1 MNFFQKIRN
10 IVGFRS
16 HPAVLASS
24 TGNLSIFE
32 KLLFF
37 NDQGIFS
44 LLFFGS
50 LLLHVMLVIMVGM
63 ISEFLKPEPPPIR
76 AKIGVR
82 YAELPVKSTPVI
94 NSKKKIQKPVLQ
106 KLESKPLEKLTTPE
120 PKQPVLKKP
129 ILQDTIKNSV
139 LSKPALPQPEAP
151 RLKMPQPNKIPLL
164 REGKKPDFKKTQI
177 IKIPEKPLLSTPDLP
192 TSIPKLPKVKNNPVL
207 LNPLTSKKSRL
218 SPSQIDLPKIEVK
231 NMQPKKLSTPEFSK
245 PKDPDFEKLL
255 KILTPSSSEVP
266 GIKPD
271 QPEEKPESLL
281 GEMPADQMKIDGD
294 LPEIGIIEQTED
306 KALNQ
311 IPNMSFLQRKKLA
324 QLAGEEYNLHIRT
337 RINPKFG
344 SYSPNLFVRILLKIN
359 EAGEIVYHEI
369 KDSSGSTAFDQ
380 AAELAVR
387 NAVLDPLPKAL
398 AENPPYIVLIRIQSP
413 QN

>member
-1 MNFFQKIRN
+1 MNFFQKMRN

-16 HPAVLASS
+16 HPAVFASS
-24 TGNLSIFE
+24 TGNPSIFE
-32 KLLFF
+32 KVLFF

-44 LLFFGS
+44 LLFLGS
-50 LLLHVMLVIMVGM
+50 LLLHMMLVIMVGM

-76 AKIGVR
+76 AKIGIR

-106 KLESKPLEKLTTPE
+106 KLEPQSLEKLTTPK

-129 ILQDTIKNSV
+129 ILKDTIKNSV
-139 LSKPALPQPEAP
+139 LSKPVLPQPEAP
-151 RLKMPQPNKIPLL
+151 RLKMPQLKKIPLL
-164 REGKKPDFKKTQI
+164 REGKEPDFKKTQI

-294 LPEIGIIEQTED
+294 LPEIGIIEQTEE

-324 QLAGEEYNLHIRT
+324 QLAGKEYNTHIRT
-337 RINPKFG
+337 RINPKLG
-344 SYSPNLFVRILLKIN
+344 SFSPNLFVRILLRIN
-359 EAGEIVYHEI
+359 EAGEIVHHEI
-369 KDSSGSTAFDQ
+369 IEPSGSAAFDQ

-387 NAVLDPLPKAL
+387 NAVLDPLPKSL
-398 AENPPYIVLIRIQSP
+398 AENPPYIVRIRLQSL

>member
-1 MNFFQKIRN
+1 MIFFQKTRN
-10 IVGFRS
+10 IVGFRG
-16 HPAVLASS
+16 HPGVLASS

-50 LLLHVMLVIMVGM
+50 LLLHLMLVIMVGM

-82 YAELPVKSTPVI
+82 YAELPVKSIQVI
-94 NSKKKIQKPVLQ
+94 NSEKKIQKPVLQ

-151 RLKMPQPNKIPLL
+151 RLKIPQPNKLPLL
-164 REGKKPDFKKTQI
+164 KEGKKPDFKKTQI

-271 QPEEKPESLL
+271 QFEEKPESML
-281 GEMPADQMKIDGD
+281 GDKPTELMKIDGD

-369 KDSSGSTAFDQ
+369 KDSSGSKAFDQ

>member
-1 MNFFQKIRN
+1 M
-10 IVGFRS
+10 GFRS

-24 TGNLSIFE
+24 SDNLSIYE

-37 NDQGIFS
+37 HDQGIFS
-44 LLFFGS
+44 MLFFGS

-151 RLKMPQPNKIPLL
+151 RLRMPQPNKIPLL

-192 TSIPKLPKVKNNPVL
+192 TSIPKLPKVKNDPVSL
-207 LNPLTSKKSRL
+207 TPLTSKKSRL

-231 NMQPKKLSTPEFSK
+231 NMLPKKLSTPEFSK

-255 KILTPSSSEVP
+255 KILTPSSPKV
-266 GIKPD
+266 
-271 QPEEKPESLL
+271 PESLL

>member
-10 IVGFRS
+10 LIGFGS
-16 HPAVLASS
+16 HPTVLASP
-24 TGNLSIFE
+24 TGNHSNFE

-37 NDQGIFS
+37 NDQRIFS

-50 LLLHVMLVIMVGM
+50 LLLHAMLVIMVSM
-63 ISEFLKPEPPPIR
+63 ISDFLKPEPPPIR

-82 YAELPVKSTPVI
+82 YAELPVKTTPVF
-94 NSKKKIQKPVLQ
+94 NSKKEIQKPVLQ
-106 KLESKPLEKLTTPE
+106 KIESKPLKTLTTLE

-129 ILQDTIKNSV
+129 ILLDTIKNSV

-164 REGKKPDFKKTQI
+164 REGKKPDFKKTQMV
-177 IKIPEKPLLSTPDLP
+177 KIPEKPLLSAPDLQ
-192 TSIPKLPKVKNNPVL
+192 TSIPKLPKVKNNPVV

-231 NMQPKKLSTPEFSK
+231 NMQPRKLSTPEFSK
-245 PKDPDFEKLL
+245 PTDPDFQKLL
-255 KILTPSSSEVP
+255 KILTPSSSEML
-266 GIKPD
+266 GIKID

-281 GEMPADQMKIDGD
+281 GEMPADQIKIDGD
-294 LPEIGIIEQTED
+294 LPEIGIIKQTED

-344 SYSPNLFVRILLKIN
+344 SYSSNLFVRILLKIN
-359 EAGEIVYHEI
+359 EAGEIVYLEI

>member
-16 HPAVLASS
+16 HPAIMASS

-50 LLLHVMLVIMVGM
+50 LLLHVMLVIMFSM

-82 YAELPVKSTPVI
+82 YAELPVKTTPVI

-245 PKDPDFEKLL
+245 PKDPDFEKRQMC
-255 KILTPSSSEVP
+255 IRDRSSEVP
-266 GIKPD
+266 GIKKD
-271 QPEEKPESLL
+271 QPEDRPESLL
-281 GEMPADQMKIDGD
+281 GEIPADQMKIDGD

>member
-16 HPAVLASS
+16 HPPFFANSS
-24 TGNLSIFE
+24 GNLSIFE

-63 ISEFLKPEPPPIR
+63 ISDFLKPEPPPIR

-82 YAELPVKSTPVI
+82 YAELAIKSTPVI

-106 KLESKPLEKLTTPE
+106 KLESKPLEKLSTPE

-139 LSKPALPQPEAP
+139 LSKPALTQPEAP
-151 RLKMPQPNKIPLL
+151 RLKMPQPKKIPLL
-164 REGKKPDFKKTQI
+164 REGKKPDFKKTHI
-177 IKIPEKPLLSTPDLP
+177 LKIPEKQLLSTPDLS

-245 PKDPDFEKLL
+245 PKDPDFDKLL
-255 KILTPSSSEVP
+255 KILTPSTSEVP

-271 QPEEKPESLL
+271 RPEEKPESLL
-281 GEMPADQMKIDGD
+281 GEIPSDQTKIDED
-294 LPEIGIIEQTED
+294 LPEIRVFERTED

-311 IPNMSFLQRKKLA
+311 IPNMSYLQRKKLA
-324 QLAGEEYNLHIRT
+324 QLAGDQYNMHIRT
-337 RINPKFG
+337 RIKTKAKFG
-344 SYSPNLFVRILLKIN
+344 SFSPNLFVKIELQIN
-359 EAGEIVYHEI
+359 EAGQIIYHEI
-369 KDSSGSTAFDQ
+369 KESSGSKAFDQ
-380 AAELAVR
+380 AAKLAVR
-387 NAVLDPLPKAL
+387 NAVLDALPEAL
-398 AENPPYIVLIRIQSP
+398 AENPPYIVTIKLRK
-413 QN
+413 N

>member
-1 MNFFQKIRN
+1 MNFFQKIGN

-16 HPAVLASS
+16 HSPVLSS
-24 TGNLSIFE
+24 SPRNLSIFE

-37 NDQGIFS
+37 HDQGVFS

-63 ISEFLKPEPPPIR
+63 ISEYLEPEPPPIR

-82 YAELPVKSTPVI
+82 YAELLVNPTPVI
-94 NSKKKIQKPVLQ
+94 DTKKEIQKPVLQ
-106 KLESKPLEKLTTPE
+106 KLESKPLEKFSTPE
-120 PKQPVLKKP
+120 PKQPVMKKP

-151 RLKMPQPNKIPLL
+151 RLKIPQLKKIPLL
-164 REGKKPDFKKTQI
+164 SEGKKPNFNKTQI
-177 IKIPEKPLLSTPDLP
+177 IKIPEKPLLSTHDLP
-192 TSIPKLPKVKNNPVL
+192 TSIPKLPKIKKKPVL
-207 LNPLTSKKSRL
+207 LNPLTSKGSRL

-231 NMQPKKLSTPEFSK
+231 NIQPKKLSTPEFSK

-255 KILTPSSSEVP
+255 KILTPSTSEVP
-266 GIKPD
+266 GIKPY

-281 GEMPADQMKIDGD
+281 GEIPTDQMKIDRG

-359 EAGEIVYHEI
+359 EAGDIVYHEI

-380 AAELAVR
+380 AAKLAVR

>member
-1 MNFFQKIRN
+1 MIFFQYIRN

-16 HPAVLASS
+16 HPAVLANSS
-24 TGNLSIFE
+24 GNLSILE

-37 NDQGIFS
+37 HDQGIFS
-44 LLFFGS
+44 LLFVGS

-63 ISEFLKPEPPPIR
+63 ISEFWKPEPPPIR

-82 YAELPVKSTPVI
+82 YAELPVKPTPVI

-164 REGKKPDFKKTQI
+164 SEGKKPDFKKTQI

-192 TSIPKLPKVKNNPVL
+192 TSIPKLPKVKNDPVL

-231 NMQPKKLSTPEFSK
+231 NMLPKKLSTPEFSK

-255 KILTPSSSEVP
+255 KILTA
-266 GIKPD
+266 
-271 QPEEKPESLL
+271 EKPESLL
-281 GEMPADQMKIDGD
+281 EEMPADQIKIDGD
-294 LPEIGIIEQTED
+294 LPEIGIFEQIEDEE
-306 KALNQ
+306 LNQ
-311 IPNMSFLQRKKLA
+311 IPNMSYLQRKKLA
-324 QLAGEEYNLHIRT
+324 QLAGEEYNLHIRK
-337 RINPKFG
+337 RIIPKFG
-344 SYSPNLFVRILLKIN
+344 RNSPNLFVRILLKIN
-359 EAGEIVYHEI
+359 EAGEIIYHEI
-369 KDSSGSTAFDQ
+369 KDSSGSPAFDQ

-398 AENPPYIVLIRIQSP
+398 AENPPYIVLIILR

>member
-1 MNFFQKIRN
+1 MNFFQKKRN

-16 HPAVLASS
+16 HSGVLASS
-24 TGNLSIFE
+24 AGNLSIFE

-37 NDQGIFS
+37 NDQRIFS

-50 LLLHVMLVIMVGM
+50 LLLHVILLMMVGM
-63 ISEFLKPEPPPIR
+63 ISEVFKPEPPPIR

-218 SPSQIDLPKIEVK
+218 SPSKIDLPKIEVK
-231 NMQPKKLSTPEFSK
+231 DMQPKKLSTPEFSK

-255 KILTPSSSEVP
+255 KILTPSSSEEL
-266 GIKPD
+266 GKPN
-271 QPEEKPESLL
+271 QPEEKPETLL
-281 GEMPADQMKIDGD
+281 GEMSADQMKIDGD
-294 LPEIGIIEQTED
+294 LTEIGILEQTED

>member
-10 IVGFRS
+10 IVRFRS
-16 HPAVLASS
+16 HPEVLASS
-24 TGNLSIFE
+24 TGNVSIFE

-37 NDQGIFS
+37 NDRGIFS

-50 LLLHVMLVIMVGM
+50 LLLHVMLVIMIGM
-63 ISEFLKPEPPPIR
+63 ISEFLEPEPPPIR

-82 YAELPVKSTPVI
+82 YAELLVKSTPVF
-94 NSKKKIQKPVLQ
+94 NSKKEIQKPVLQ
-106 KLESKPLEKLTTPE
+106 KIESELPKTLTTLE

-129 ILQDTIKNSV
+129 ILLDTIENSV

-164 REGKKPDFKKTQI
+164 REGKKPDFKKTQM

-192 TSIPKLPKVKNNPVL
+192 TSIPKLPQVKNDPVL

-281 GEMPADQMKIDGD
+281 GEMPADQMKIDGG

>member
-10 IVGFRS
+10 IVRFRN

-50 LLLHVMLVIMVGM
+50 LLLHVMLVIIVSF

-82 YAELPVKSTPVI
+82 YAEIPVKTTPVF
-94 NSKKKIQKPVLQ
+94 NSKKEIQKPVLQ
-106 KLESKPLEKLTTPE
+106 KIESKPLKTLTTLE

-255 KILTPSSSEVP
+255 KILTPSSSEML

-281 GEMPADQMKIDGD
+281 GEMPADQMKIDGG

-337 RINPKFG
+337 RIKPKFG
-344 SYSPNLFVRILLKIN
+344 SSSPNLFVRILLKIN
-359 EAGEIVYHEI
+359 DAGEIVFHEI
-369 KDSSGSTAFDQ
+369 KESSGSKAFDKT
-380 AAELAVR
+380 AELAVR

-398 AENPPYIVLIRIQSP
+398 AENPPYIVVIKLR

>member
-1 MNFFQKIRN
+1 M
-10 IVGFRS
+10 
-16 HPAVLASS
+16 
-24 TGNLSIFE
+24 
-32 KLLFF
+32 
-37 NDQGIFS
+37 
-44 LLFFGS
+44 
-50 LLLHVMLVIMVGM
+50 
-63 ISEFLKPEPPPIR
+63 
-76 AKIGVR
+76 
-82 YAELPVKSTPVI
+82 
-94 NSKKKIQKPVLQ
+94 Q
-106 KLESKPLEKLTTPE
+106 KLEFKPLEKLTTPE

-207 LNPLTSKKSRL
+207 LNSLTSKKSRL

-231 NMQPKKLSTPEFSK
+231 HMQPKKLSTPEFSK

-255 KILTPSSSEVP
+255 KILTPSPSEVP

-271 QPEEKPESLL
+271 QPKEKPESLL

-306 KALNQ
+306 KVLNQ

>member
-1 MNFFQKIRN
+1 MI
-10 IVGFRS
+10 GFGS
-16 HPAVLASS
+16 HPTVFASPK
-24 TGNLSIFE
+24 GNYSNFE

-50 LLLHVMLVIMVGM
+50 LFLHVMLVIMVSM
-63 ISEFLKPEPPPIR
+63 ISDFLKPEPPPIR

-139 LSKPALPQPEAP
+139 LAKPALPQPEAP
-151 RLKMPQPNKIPLL
+151 RLKMPQPNKIPLM
-164 REGKKPDFKKTQI
+164 REEKKPDFKKTQS
-177 IKIPEKPLLSTPDLP
+177 IKIPEKPLLSNPVLP

-218 SPSQIDLPKIEVK
+218 SPSHIDLPKIEVK

-281 GEMPADQMKIDGD
+281 GEMPADQMKIDGG

-306 KALNQ
+306 KALDQ

>member
-16 HPAVLASS
+16 HPAVFVSS
-24 TGNLSIFE
+24 KGNLSIFE

-50 LLLHVMLVIMVGM
+50 LLLHVILVIMVGM
-63 ISEFLKPEPPPIR
+63 LSEFLKPEPPPIR

-82 YAELPVKSTPVI
+82 YAELPVKPTPVI

-218 SPSQIDLPKIEVK
+218 SPSEIDLPKIEVK
-231 NMQPKKLSTPEFSK
+231 NMQPKKLSKPEFSK

-255 KILTPSSSEVP
+255 KILTPSSIDVP
-266 GIKPD
+266 GIRPD

-281 GEMPADQMKIDGD
+281 GEMPADQMKIDGG
-294 LPEIGIIEQTED
+294 LPEIGIIEQTEE

>member
-10 IVGFRS
+10 LVGFRN
-16 HPAVLASS
+16 HQAVLASS

-50 LLLHVMLVIMVGM
+50 LLLHVMLVIMFSM

-82 YAELPVKSTPVI
+82 YAELPVKPTPVI
-94 NSKKKIQKPVLQ
+94 NSNKEIQKPVLQ
-106 KLESKPLEKLTTPE
+106 KFDSKPLEKLTTPE

-164 REGKKPDFKKTQI
+164 REGKKPDFKKTEM
-177 IKIPEKPLLSTPDLP
+177 IKIPEKQLLSTPDLP

-271 QPEEKPESLL
+271 QPEEKTESLL
-281 GEMPADQMKIDGD
+281 GKMPVDKMKIDGG
-294 LPEIGIIEQTED
+294 LPEIGIIDQTQD

>member
-1 MNFFQKIRN
+1 MNFFSKKKN
-10 IVGFRS
+10 LVGFRN

-50 LLLHVMLVIMVGM
+50 LLLHVMLVIMVSM
-63 ISEFLKPEPPPIR
+63 ISDFFKPEPPPIR

-82 YAELPVKSTPVI
+82 YADLSVKPAPVI
-94 NSKKKIQKPVLQ
+94 NSKKEIQKPVLQ

-266 GIKPD
+266 GIKPN
-271 QPEEKPESLL
+271 QTEEKLESLL
-281 GEMPADQMKIDGD
+281 GEMPVDQMKINGG
-294 LPEIGIIEQTED
+294 LTEIGIIEKTED
-306 KALNQ
+306 KGLNQ